1 MGLLRTTLANDLGEL
16 KRINAAL
23 LEFLSEEGVPPAVV
37 NRVRLVVEE
46 LVVNIITHAFEDSAA
61 HTIVLT
67 LRTEPGRVH
76 VATEDDGKAFDPRDA
91 PPPPLGRPLEEQ
103 GNGGYGIHIVKHMT
117 KALDYERVGHKNRVR
132 AVVEFQPGRAR

>member
-1 MGLLRTTLANDLGEL
+1 MGLLRTTLTNDLGEL

-37 NRVRLVVEE
+37 NRARLVVEE

-76 VATEDDGKAFDPRDA
+76 IATEDDGKAFDPREA

-103 GNGGYGIHIVKHMT
+103 GNGGYGIYIVKHMT
-117 KALDYERVGHKNRVR
+117 RSLDYERAGHKNRVR
-132 AVVEFQPGRAR
+132 AVIEFQPGRAR